1 MLSKPLTKEA
11 IADIMSVSVRTIA
24 NWMSDGTLPKWHYI
38 GRRVYWHPEQFQR
51 WLDMRLS
58 ESEEAATTAPPY
70 ARVLSDAVTAPT
82 PKRGRP
88 RRSGRA

>member
-1 MLSKPLTKEA
+1 MLCKPLTKEDVA
-11 IADIMSVSVRTIA
+11 NLMSVSVRTVA

-38 GRRVYWHPEQFQR
+38 GRRAYWHPDEFQG
-51 WLDMRLS
+51 WLDTRLKPS
-58 ESEEAATTAPPY
+58 EVTGTTLQPRSLTIGKALE
-70 ARVLSDAVTAPT
+70 VPT

>member
-1 MLSKPLTKEA
+1 MLSKPLTKEDVA
-11 IADIMSVSVRTIA
+11 NILSVSVRTVA

-38 GRRVYWHPEQFQR
+38 GRRAYWHPDAFQV
-51 WLDMRLS
+51 WLDTRLKAS
-58 ESEEAATTAPPY
+58 EVTGATLQSPS
-70 ARVLSDAVTAPT
+70 LSAGQVQDVST